1 MPEQPV
7 PSTRAERIRA
17 GLHDSLSVGLGIFP
31 LGIGLGF
38 LVVQTGLPWWVA
50 PALSIGIF
58 AGSVEYLMVGL
69 LAGGASLITIAV
81 TVFAVNF
88 RHVFYAFSFP
98 IHLTKPGIGRAYSVY
113 AMIDE
118 AYATAV
124 MVPEHKNSGARLL
137 AMQIACQSYWVGGSL
152 IGVLL
157 AKALPGT
164 LEGFEFALIAL
175 FTVMTLDAFRS
186 RRELPSAL
194 LAGVAVSFALI
205 VAPGQ
210 AMIVALIGFFAL
222 LTVRFMVLRRRSALG
237 QDHFDQSEPSDEAAA

>member
-1 MPEQPV
+1 
-7 PSTRAERIRA
+7 
-17 GLHDSLSVGLGIFP
+17 
-31 LGIGLGF
+31 
-38 LVVQTGLPWWVA
+38 
-50 PALSIGIF
+50 
-58 AGSVEYLMVGL
+58 MVGL

-124 MVPEHKNSGARLL
+124 MVPENQNSGPRLL
-137 AMQIACQSYWVGGSL
+137 TMQIACHAYWVGGSL

-157 AKALPGT
+157 AQALPQT

-186 RRELPSAL
+186 KRELPSAL
-194 LAGVAVSFALI
+194 LAGLAVGVALL

-210 AMIVALIGFFAL
+210 SMIVALSLFFAL
-222 LTVRFMVLRRRSALG
+222 LTLRFFLAQRMPPVEA
-237 QDHFDQSEPSDEAAA
+237 EPGPGHDAEGVSP